1 MADFFQPEFA
11 LDSAASYVRYDCPR
25 PCMEHEEAGREM
37 AEDTGTWQYRAERV
51 TQRSADC
58 ACARCTASGCVEVL
72 LQDTSHVITLDITR
86 FSRYLHNRMQ

>member
-1 MADFFQPEFA
+1 
-11 LDSAASYVRYDCPR
+11 
-25 PCMEHEEAGREM
+25 MEHEEAGREM